1 MPDLA
6 YAPAVDADAVREL
19 TVGSLLR
26 AAAEAGPDAPALV
39 EGVPDPGARR
49 RWTYSD
55 LLSEAEKAARA
66 LLGRFRPGE
75 RVAVWAHNIPE
86 WVLLEMAAALAGT
99 TLVTVNPA
107 LREKELRH
115 VLSQSQ
121 AAGIFLVADYR
132 GNPMAETLDRVR
144 PGLPHLRETVLF
156 EDWPAFRES
165 GSPTEVLPE
174 VNPGDPAQIQYTSGT
189 TGTPKGAVLHHRGIT
204 NNARLSYARTLEMRP
219 GEAFVNPMPLFH
231 TAGCVLATLAPMAS
245 LGTQVL
251 LPWFDPGLQLELIEA
266 ERGVVFG
273 GVPTMLL
280 ALLGHPRFAGTDFS
294 SVRYALAGGATV
306 PPELVRR
313 VEATLGVPMSIIY
326 AQTEASPGITM
337 TRLDDSPE
345 DRAETLGKPLP
356 GCEVEITDPV
366 TGDVRAHGEI
376 GEVCTR
382 GYHVM
387 TGYHGRPDQ
396 TAEVIDQAGWLHTGD
411 LATMDDR
418 GYLRIEGRV
427 KEMIIRGGENIY
439 PREIENVLLG
449 HPAVHEVAVVG
460 APDPEWGE
468 QVAAFVRL
476 TPGETAGEAE
486 LFAHVRRHLAPHKT
500 PRIWRFVTEFPLT
513 GSGKIRKHVL
523 RDRLGR

>member
-1 MPDLA
+1 MSDLA
-6 YAPAVDADAVREL
+6 YAPAVDAGSVREL
-19 TVGSLLR
+19 TIGSLLR
-26 AAAEAGPDAPALV
+26 DAAERAPSAPALV
-39 EGVPDPGARR
+39 EGVPDPRARR

-55 LLSEAEKAARA
+55 LLAEAEQTARA
-66 LLGRFRPGE
+66 LLGRFQPGE
-75 RVAVWAHNIPE
+75 RVAVWANNIPE
-86 WVLLEMAAALAGT
+86 WVVLEMGAALAGT

-107 LREKELRH
+107 LREEEVRH
-115 VLSQSQ
+115 VLSQSR
-121 AAGIFLVADYR
+121 AAGIFLVPEYR
-132 GNPMAETLDRVR
+132 GNPMAETLARVR
-144 PGLPHLRETVLF
+144 PGLPHLREAVLF
-156 EDWPAFRES
+156 EDWQAFRES
-165 GSPTEVLPE
+165 GSPTEALPE
-174 VNPGDPAQIQYTSGT
+174 VSPDDPAQIQYTSGT

-204 NNARLSYARTLEMRP
+204 NNAWLSYARTLEMRA

-231 TAGCVLATLAPMAS
+231 TAGCVLATLAPIAS

-280 ALLGHPRFAGTDFS
+280 ALLSHPRFAATDLS

-313 VEATLGVPMSIIY
+313 VESAVGVPMSIIY

-345 DRAETLGKPLP
+345 TRAETLGRPLP
-356 GCEVEITDPV
+356 GCAVKITDPA
-366 TGDVRAHGEI
+366 TGDVRARGEI

-387 TGYHGRPDQ
+387 SGYFDRPDQ
-396 TAEVIDQAGWLHTGD
+396 TAEAIDPAGWLHTGD
-411 LATMDDR
+411 LATMDDH

-439 PREIENVLLG
+439 PREIENVLLD
-449 HPAVHEVAVVG
+449 HPVVHEVAVVG
-460 APDPEWGE
+460 VPDPVWGE
-468 QVAAFVRL
+468 QVAAFIRL
-476 TPGETAGEAE
+476 VPGETVGEAE
-486 LFAHVRRHLAPHKT
+486 LFAHVRENLAPHKT
-500 PRIWRFVTEFPLT
+500 PRIWRFVTEFPMT

-523 RDRLGR
+523 REQSGL